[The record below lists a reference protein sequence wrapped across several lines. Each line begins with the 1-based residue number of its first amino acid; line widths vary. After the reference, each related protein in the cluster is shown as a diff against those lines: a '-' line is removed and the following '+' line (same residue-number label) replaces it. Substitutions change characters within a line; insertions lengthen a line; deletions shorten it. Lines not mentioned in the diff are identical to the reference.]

1 MVEATPRW
9 ITFLTAG
16 ILILTVVFLL
26 APLLV
31 VIGVSFTA
39 GDYIAF
45 PPQGLS
51 LRWYVKVLAEGRY
64 TAAALTSLA
73 VAVPVTIISAILGA
87 AAAIALHRR
96 LLPGSRLMSGLFL
109 APIVLPSIILGLGL
123 LMLWS
128 RSFGPT
134 SILTVVVGHLVLTVP
149 YVMRTTLAV
158 LSTSDP
164 FLEEAARTMGAGPWR
179 SLWRVTVPQ
188 CLPGIAAGAFFAFN
202 ISFDEAVVSLFLRS
216 PEVVTL
222 PIQIYTQLEFSPD
235 PSIAAVSTLMI
246 ALTIVLIVLIERAVG
261 LQKVTE

>member
-9 ITFLTAG
+9 IAVATA
-16 ILILTVVFLL
+16 ILLVLAVVFLI

-39 GDYIAF
+39 GDYISF

-51 LRWYVKVLAEGRY
+51 LRWYIRVLAEGRY

-73 VAVPVTIISAILGA
+73 IAVPVTLAAAVLGA
-87 AAAIALHRR
+87 GTAIALHRR
-96 LLPGSRLMSGLFL
+96 LLPGSGLISGLFL

-128 RSFGPT
+128 RSIGPT
-134 SILTVVVGHLVLTVP
+134 SLLTIFIGHLVLALP
-149 YVMRTTLAV
+149 YVIRTTLAV
-158 LSTSDP
+158 LTTSDT

-235 PSIAAVSTLMI
+235 PSIAAVSSLMI
-246 ALTIVLIVLIERAVG
+246 GLTIVLIVLIERAIG
-261 LQKVTE
+261 LQNVTE

>member
-1 MVEATPRW
+1 MVDATPIWVRVLTIGLVVST
-9 ITFLTAG
+9 ITFVL
-16 ILILTVVFLL
+16 V
-26 APLLV
+26 PLV
-31 VIGVSFTA
+31 VVVGVSFTA

-51 LRWYVKVLAEGRY
+51 LRWYAKMLSEGQY
-64 TAAALTSLA
+64 TAAALTSLWLA
-73 VAVPVTIISAILGA
+73 VLVTLAAAAIGS

-96 LLPGSRLMSGLFL
+96 LLPGADILSALFL

-128 RSFGPT
+128 RTIGHT
-134 SILTVVVGHLVLTVP
+134 SLITVFVGHLVLALP
-149 YVMRTTLAV
+149 YVIRTTLAV
-158 LSTSDP
+158 LTTSDP

-179 SLWRVTVPQ
+179 SLWRVTLPQ

-216 PEVVTL
+216 PDIVTL

-235 PSIAAVSTLMI
+235 PSIAAVSSLMI
-246 ALTIVLIVLIERAVG
+246 GLTICLIVLIDRAIG
-261 LQKVTE
+261 LQKITE

>member
-1 MVEATPRW
+1 MVKATPNW
-9 ITFLTAG
+9 LTLFTAALLVLTAG
-16 ILILTVVFLL
+16 FLIT
-26 APLLV
+26 PLLV
-31 VIGVSFTA
+31 VVGVSFTA
-39 GDYIAF
+39 GDYITF

-51 LRWYVKVLAEGRY
+51 LRWYAKVLADGRY

-73 VAVPVTIISAILGA
+73 IAIPVTLTAAVLGA
-87 AAAIALHRR
+87 ATAIGLYRR
-96 LLPGSRLMSGLFL
+96 VLPGSQAITGLFL

-128 RSFGPT
+128 RTVGP
-134 SILTVVVGHLVLTVP
+134 SSLFTVLVGHLVLVLP
-149 YVMRTTLAV
+149 YVIRTTLAV
-158 LSTSDP
+158 LTTSDP

-235 PSIAAVSTLMI
+235 PSIAAVSSLMI
-246 ALTIVLIVLIERAVG
+246 ALTILLIVLIERAVG
-261 LQKVTE
+261 LQNVTE